1 MALFRKQRLRSVRH
15 SESVRTIYGTL
26 FEYMNH
32 SGPYLD
38 PFGISPKQLRER
50 LGRRSQERRL
60 ALNQSQAS
68 VAAKAGVSVTT
79 LKRFEAGENV
89 SVDVLIRVAQALDAA
104 APLSA
109 LFPQLEARSIRDL
122 VDENIRRQRGR
133 RGP

>member
-1 MALFRKQRLRSVRH
+1 M
-15 SESVRTIYGTL
+15 
-26 FEYMNH
+26 
-32 SGPYLD
+32 D

-50 LGRRSQERRL
+50 FGRRSQERRL